1 MFSFD
6 PRCHGLCGSSAAR
19 LAVLIWIK
27 SGALPAAVIE
37 HRPSITAAKCPR
49 VVNGSLTGSE
59 HHRPRPLRSGGHWS
73 SEARCRHRSAPP
85 APVTAILCRHEMR
98 GTARIEPGA
107 RARLA
112 PSPHHVTHLDATTTA
127 AQAGRHHAFAASPGD
142 RRHRP
147 SNFVPIR
154 NATRKNADPN
164 TMGMCRRA
172 VPPLIHAPQR
182 TPAPTS
188 LETVSGASRG
198 ITLDRVTID
207 AVGSRRQ
214 ARMI

>member
-1 MFSFD
+1 MWDRISRAHHVITSTSPEIRRRRATTVD
-6 PRCHGLCGSSAAR
+6 HCGE
-19 LAVLIWIK
+19 V
-27 SGALPAAVIE
+27 
-37 HRPSITAAKCPR
+37 PR

-59 HHRPRPLRSGGHWS
+59 HHRSRPLRSGGHWS
-73 SEARCRHRSAPP
+73 SEARGRHRSAPP

-107 RARLA
+107 RARLT

-127 AQAGRHHAFAASPGD
+127 AQAERHHAFAASSGD

-172 VPPLIHAPQR
+172 VPPLIHMPQR
-182 TPAPTS
+182 TPTPKGGPSGSPIAM
-188 LETVSGASRG
+188 GASPSLLGAACASQLRAPHL
-198 ITLDRVTID
+198 TSV
-207 AVGSRRQ
+207 
-214 ARMI
+214 